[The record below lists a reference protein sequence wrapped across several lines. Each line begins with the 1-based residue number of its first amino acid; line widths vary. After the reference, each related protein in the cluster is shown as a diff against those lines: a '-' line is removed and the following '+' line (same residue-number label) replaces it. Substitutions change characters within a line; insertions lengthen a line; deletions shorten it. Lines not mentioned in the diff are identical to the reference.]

1 MEVALA
7 VGGCFNMAQRDSR
20 RLAMVLPHLYPDLK
34 GTPPTVNGEYKPE
47 LADYLLRNDTN
58 GTGTYIIW
66 QNSEIPEPTAQELA
80 DAKEGAINAVW
91 WKSLRFNRDRL
102 LKDSDWSQG
111 TDIPSDLKTSYATYR
126 NDLRNLPTTVV
137 KPSFETLNNQGGGEW
152 ITNIRALMPTKP
164 NE

>member
-7 VGGCFNMAQRDSR
+7 VGGCFNMAQKDSR
-20 RLAMVLPHLYPDLK
+20 RLAMVMPHLYPDLK

-91 WKSLRFNRDRL
+91 WKSLRFHRDRL

-126 NDLRNLPTTVV
+126 QELRDLPTAVS
-137 KPSFETLNNQGGGEW
+137 KPDYETLNNQSAEEW
-152 ITNIRALMPTKP
+152 NIISLMPTKP
-164 NE
+164 G